1 MEAIS
6 HMLLK
11 NDSKT
16 VKESFAFLLISFLKQ
31 RQCTAFWVFCI
42 AEFWV
47 LESLKGEIYTLCT
60 SVSLPAYLRA
70 WPLIGAQE
78 TSIGKNEGMNVSHS
92 TGSPSTPFHSL
103 QFQESTSHLRATWCA
118 SPFCLPANSSSFK
131 IQLVILWGS
140 SFKTELDGTAPF
152 SLVLLCNLIQN
163 STMMHSSSACNHFS
177 VSLSSRLQTLEALLA
192 TWCQADMLYCGCR
205 IWGGSSISLHEIELL
220 FLLLFVCLY
229 ITKKNCYVYTVTEQ
243 WKAWLMTL

>member
-11 NDSKT
+11 NDNKN
-16 VKESFAFLLISFLKQ
+16 VKESFAFLLFSFLKQ

-47 LESLKGEIYTLCT
+47 LEPLQGEIYTLCT

-78 TSIGKNEGMNVSHS
+78 LSIGKNEGMNVSHL
-92 TGSPSTPFHSL
+92 H
-103 QFQESTSHLRATWCA
+103 ATWCA

-131 IQLVILWGS
+131 IQLVIL
-140 SFKTELDGTAPF
+140 
-152 SLVLLCNLIQN
+152 
-163 STMMHSSSACNHFS
+163 
-177 VSLSSRLQTLEALLA
+177 
-192 TWCQADMLYCGCR
+192 
-205 IWGGSSISLHEIELL
+205 
-220 FLLLFVCLY
+220 
-229 ITKKNCYVYTVTEQ
+229 
-243 WKAWLMTL
+243 

>member
-16 VKESFAFLLISFLKQ
+16 VKESFAFLLSSFLKQ

-47 LESLKGEIYTLCT
+47 LELLQGEIYTLCT
-60 SVSLPAYLRA
+60 SVCLPAYLRA

-78 TSIGKNEGMNVSHS
+78 TSIGKCPGP
-92 TGSPSTPFHSL
+92 TRSPSTTFHSL
-103 QFQESTSHLRATWCA
+103 QFQESISHLHATWCA

-131 IQLVILWGS
+131 I
-140 SFKTELDGTAPF
+140 
-152 SLVLLCNLIQN
+152 
-163 STMMHSSSACNHFS
+163 
-177 VSLSSRLQTLEALLA
+177 
-192 TWCQADMLYCGCR
+192 
-205 IWGGSSISLHEIELL
+205 
-220 FLLLFVCLY
+220 
-229 ITKKNCYVYTVTEQ
+229 
-243 WKAWLMTL
+243 